1 MRRRAFVVA
10 GDYGSNPR
18 LLTPQRRS
26 PEFLAER
33 APDPTPEELERLFF
47 RYPNRSEDGR
57 ARPADWERD
66 FQLPEPISLSDL
78 FASAAHRALSSLH
91 ALTGDDS
98 YRRTCER
105 ITDLI
110 VTSMPG
116 LDPNER
122 MNVGLVPQTLQATL
136 QLSRRAR
143 CQFVAGTSD
152 SGAWAFAQAVRAARS
167 AERGATVLVLAG
179 QIIPSG
185 YASQYQIRTVLGDLD
200 QAKGL
205 DMLMVG
211 DLLMD
216 GMRRNLGQTRESVEA
231 ALAAVSARKFQ
242 GALSYPAAMFSGRSP
257 RRNTRRTPY
266 FDGDDIA
273 APCCGAA
280 ATVLTSDEE
289 LVERV
294 RQARSRHA
302 ASPLVEVLGVGEGSS
317 NPNFLERQSPLFFA
331 TAVREAFAATA
342 EDASV
347 PPAALPGAAFAV
359 VHDAFPSIELAFLL
373 GLGLD
378 WDRAVERMRDG
389 WSNPYGGLLTFGH
402 ALGASGLVQVNKTH
416 HILSGDRRYVRG
428 AEPVFRPPEPG
439 ALAFTTSVGGPFSH
453 VVVTLLRG
461 GDGEGLPQD
470 HSEAVANW
478 VERRRKLRRALPVHL
493 ARLRRTLGG
502 RARPHLVEG
511 VTYVSIRSCLRA
523 LAPPEIAALTF
534 DGVEYLVRPER
545 LAEVRTRL
553 RQLVALVVAEAERL
567 SNLFDV
573 FRVLTDELVAMADGW
588 RGEGVFVADAAT
600 LPPRL
605 LAERLKECL
614 RVPVLV
620 TCAPKGQNSLR
631 EVHFLPLHG
640 LDYEALQ
647 GVDVLLEEGGR
658 FRPLPAAERPG
669 LLPWWN
675 VRARRPPEVGA
686 PEGSMEERVAALL
699 SPEGAALEERAS
711 DLVLQRTWALP
722 DARPWVLEL
731 DGASAPRT
739 SARAVAYVAEIVPP
753 TPSHLGAAQEAVAS
767 AVREARAWLHGW
779 TVSFAQGGTQ
789 LWMVGSGAD
798 GADMAGV
805 LRFAREVARATIPHG
820 VRLRAA
826 LAAGSGAVFE
836 DVEGRPSVASDVE
849 ARAAAGVAALVSQFP
864 SNGASPRAALLVD
877 ASIAETTVP
886 QRELGGWRTLALSV
900 PGILYLLD

>member
-1 MRRRAFVVA
+1 MRRRAFVVV
-10 GDYGSNPR
+10 GEFGNNPR
-18 LLTPQRRS
+18 LLSPQRRS

-33 APDPTPEELERLFF
+33 APEPAPAELERLFF

-57 ARPADWERD
+57 ARPSDWERD
-66 FQLPEPISLSDL
+66 FQLPEPVSLSDL

-91 ALTGDDS
+91 GLTGDDS

-152 SGAWAFAQAVRAARS
+152 SGAWAFAQAVRAARN

-200 QAKGL
+200 QARGL
-205 DMLMVG
+205 DMLVVG

-216 GMRRNLGQTRESVEA
+216 CMRRNLGQTRDSVEA
-231 ALAAVSARKFQ
+231 ALAAVSTRKFQ
-242 GALSYPAAMFSGRSP
+242 GALGYPSAMLSGRTP

-280 ATVLTSDEE
+280 ATVVTSDEE

-294 RQARSRHA
+294 RQARSSRHA

-317 NPNFLERQSPLFFA
+317 NPNFLERQSPLLFA
-331 TAVREAFAATA
+331 TAVREAFASTT

-347 PPAALPGAAFAV
+347 SPAALAGAAFAV
-359 VHDAFPSIELAFLL
+359 VHDAFPSIELTFLL
-373 GLGLD
+373 GMGLD

-402 ALGASGLVQVNKTH
+402 ALGASGLVQVNKTQ

-428 AEPVFRPPEPG
+428 AAISRPPERG
-439 ALAFTTSVGGPFSH
+439 ALAFTTSVGGPLSH
-453 VVVTLLRG
+453 VVVALFRA
-461 GDGEGLPQD
+461 GDGDPLPAD
-470 HSEAVANW
+470 HSESVAGW
-478 VERRRKLRRALPVHL
+478 VERRRKLRRALSVHL
-493 ARLRRTLGG
+493 G
-502 RARPHLVEG
+502 RVKRAVGTARPHLVEG

-523 LAPPEIAALTF
+523 LAPGEIARLTF

-545 LAEVRTRL
+545 LEEVQGRL
-553 RQLVALVVAEAERL
+553 RELVELVVAEAERL
-567 SNLFDV
+567 SSLFDV
-573 FRVLTDELVAMADGW
+573 FRVLTDELVAMADAWHG
-588 RGEGVFVADAAT
+588 RGYFAAEAAA
-600 LPPRL
+600 LPPSS

-614 RVPVLV
+614 RVPVLL
-620 TCAPKGQNSLR
+620 TCAPEGAGARR

-640 LDYEALQ
+640 LGYEALLEAE
-647 GVDVLLEEGGR
+647 VLLEEGGGIR
-658 FRPLPAAERPG
+658 ALRPAESLG

-675 VRARRPPEVGA
+675 LRARRPAGGEG
-686 PEGSMEERVAALL
+686 EGSAEARVAALL
-699 SPEGAALEERAS
+699 SPEGVALEESAS
-711 DLVLQRTWALP
+711 DLSLLRTWVLP
-722 DARPWVLEL
+722 EARPWALEL
-731 DGASAPRT
+731 EGTSSLRA
-739 SARAVAYVAEIVPP
+739 SARAVAYVAEIIPP

-779 TVSFAQGGTQ
+779 TVSLAQAGTQ
-789 LWMVGSGAD
+789 LWMVGSSAD

-805 LRFAREVARATIPHG
+805 LRFAREVARATIAHG
-820 VRLRAA
+820 VRIRAA
-826 LAAGSGAVFE
+826 VAAGSGAVFRDLE
-836 DVEGRPSVASDVE
+836 ARPSVASDVA
-849 ARAAAGVAALVSQFP
+849 ARAAAAVAALVAQLP
-864 SNGASPRAALLVD
+864 SNGASPRAALVLD
-877 ASIAETTVP
+877 GGSADDGSAR
-886 QRELGGWRTLALSV
+886 QELGGWRPWPFRA
-900 PGILYLLD
+900 PWALYLLD

>member
-10 GDYGSNPR
+10 GEYGSNPR

-33 APDPTPEELERLFF
+33 AQDPTPEELERLFF

-200 QAKGL
+200 QARGL
-205 DMLMVG
+205 DMLVVG

-216 GMRRNLGQTRESVEA
+216 CMRRNLGQTRESVEA
-231 ALAAVSARKFQ
+231 ALAAVSGRKFQ
-242 GALSYPAAMFSGRSP
+242 GALGYPAAMFSGRLP

-280 ATVLTSDEE
+280 ATVVTSDEE
-289 LVERV
+289 LVDRV
-294 RQARSRHA
+294 RQARSPRHVS
-302 ASPLVEVLGVGEGSS
+302 SPLVEVLGVGEGSS
-317 NPNFLERQSPLFFA
+317 NPNFLERQSPLLFA

-347 PPAALPGAAFAV
+347 APAALPGAAFAV

-402 ALGASGLVQVNKTH
+402 ALGASGLVQVNKTQ
-416 HILSGDRRYVRG
+416 HILSGDRRYLRG
-428 AEPVFRPPEPG
+428 TEAVSRPPQPG
-439 ALAFTTSVGGPFSH
+439 ALAFTTSVGGPLSH
-453 VVVTLLRG
+453 VVTTLFRG
-461 GDGEGLPQD
+461 GDGDAPPQG
-470 HSEAVANW
+470 HSEVVAGW

-493 ARLRRTLGG
+493 GRLKRMLGG
-502 RARPHLVEG
+502 GARPHLVEG

-523 LAPPEIAALTF
+523 LQPRDIAALTF

-545 LAEVRTRL
+545 LGEVRVRL
-553 RQLVALVVAEAERL
+553 RELVALVVAEAERL
-567 SNLFDV
+567 SSLFDV
-573 FRVLTDELVAMADGW
+573 FRVLTDELLAMADGW
-588 RGEGVFVADAAT
+588 RGQGFFVADAAA
-600 LPPRL
+600 LPSQR

-614 RVPVLV
+614 RVSVLV
-620 TCAPKGQNSLR
+620 TCAPEGENAR
-631 EVHFLPLHG
+631 RDVHFLPLNG
-640 LDYEALQ
+640 LDYEALL
-647 GVDVLLEEGGR
+647 GADLLLEEGGR
-658 FRPLPAAERPG
+658 FRPLTPAESLG

-675 VRARRPPEVGA
+675 LRARRPPGGA
-686 PEGSMEERVAALL
+686 LEGSADQRVTALL
-699 SPEGAALEERAS
+699 STDGITLDERAS
-711 DLVLQRTWALP
+711 DLALLRTCALP
-722 DARPWVLEL
+722 DARPWALEL
-731 DGASAPRT
+731 DGASGPRA

-767 AVREARAWLHGW
+767 AVREARAWLRGW
-779 TVSFAQGGTQ
+779 TVSFAQAGAQ
-789 LWMVGSGAD
+789 LWMVGSDAEGGD
-798 GADMAGV
+798 LTGV
-805 LRFAREVARATIPHG
+805 LRFAREVARATTSHG

-826 LAAGSGAVFE
+826 VAVGSGAVFE
-836 DVEGRPSVASDVE
+836 DVEGRPSIASDVA
-849 ARAAAGVAALVSQFP
+849 ARAAAAVAGLGSQLP
-864 SNGASPRAALLVD
+864 TNGSTPRAALALD
-877 ASIAETTVP
+877 GGIAETAAP
-886 QRELGGWRTLALSV
+886 LRELGGWRTLAV
-900 PGILYLLD
+900 AGPGALYVLD

>member
-10 GDYGSNPR
+10 GEYGSNPR

-33 APDPTPEELERLFF
+33 AQDPTPEELERLFF

-91 ALTGDDS
+91 ALTGDES

-167 AERGATVLVLAG
+167 AERGATVLVLAA

-200 QAKGL
+200 QARGL
-205 DMLMVG
+205 DMLVVG

-231 ALAAVSARKFQ
+231 ALAAVSARKFR
-242 GALSYPAAMFSGRSP
+242 GALAYPSAMFSGRSP

-280 ATVLTSDEE
+280 ATVVTSDED

-294 RQARSRHA
+294 RQARSARHA

-317 NPNFLERQSPLFFA
+317 NPNFLERQSPVLFA

-347 PPAALPGAAFAV
+347 APAALPGAAFAV

-402 ALGASGLVQVNKTH
+402 ALGASGLVQVNKTQ

-428 AEPVFRPPEPG
+428 AEAVSRPPEPG
-439 ALAFTTSVGGPFSH
+439 ALAFTTSVGGPLSH
-453 VVVTLLRG
+453 VVVTLFRG
-461 GDGEGLPQD
+461 GDGEALAQD
-470 HSEAVANW
+470 HSEAVAGW
-478 VERRRKLRRALPVHL
+478 VERRRRLRRALPVHL
-493 ARLRRTLGG
+493 ARLQRMLSG

-523 LAPPEIAALTF
+523 LGPRDIAALTF
-534 DGVEYLVRPER
+534 DGVEYLFRPER
-545 LAEVRTRL
+545 LGEVRIRL
-553 RQLVALVVAEAERL
+553 RELVSLVVAEAERL
-567 SNLFDV
+567 SSLFDV

-588 RGEGVFVADAAT
+588 RGQGLFVAETAA
-600 LPPRL
+600 LPPQRL
-605 LAERLKECL
+605 VERLKECL

-620 TCAPKGQNSLR
+620 TCAPEGQKALR
-631 EVHFLPLHG
+631 EVHFLPLDG
-640 LDYEALQ
+640 LGYEALL
-647 GVDVLLEEGGR
+647 GVDLLLEEGGR
-658 FRPLPAAERPG
+658 FRPVPSAESAG

-675 VRARRPPEVGA
+675 LRARRPPGGA
-686 PEGSMEERVAALL
+686 PEGSAEQRVSALL
-699 SPEGAALEERAS
+699 STEGATLDERAS
-711 DLVLQRTWALP
+711 DLGLLRTWTLP
-722 DARPWVLEL
+722 DARPWALEL

-779 TVSFAQGGTQ
+779 TVSFSQAGTQ
-789 LWMVGSGAD
+789 LWMVGSGAE
-798 GADMAGV
+798 GADLAGV
-805 LRFAREVARATIPHG
+805 LRFAREVARATISHG

-826 LAAGSGAVFE
+826 MAAGSGVVFD
-836 DVEGRPSVASDVE
+836 DVEGRPSVASDVA
-849 ARAAAGVAALVSQFP
+849 ARAAAAVAALAGQLP
-864 SNGASPRAALLVD
+864 SNGASPRAALLLD
-877 ASIAETTVP
+877 GGIAATAVP
-886 QRELGGWRTLALSV
+886 QRELGGWRTFAVSV
-900 PGILYLLD
+900 PGALYLLD